1 MPGTGNEKMK
11 ERRLFI
17 AVKLLHN
24 AHRFRAN
31 TIESSLR
38 TALGLRTTESRAAMP
53 FRSLSQNCVEVTS
66 ACLS

>member
-1 MPGTGNEKMK
+1 MK

-31 TIESSLR
+31 MIESLSR
-38 TALGLRTTESRAAMP
+38 TALGLRATECRAAMP
-53 FRSLSQNCVEVTS
+53 FRSLSQNCVEAIS
-66 ACLS
+66 RCLS

>member
-1 MPGTGNEKMK
+1 MK

-31 TIESSLR
+31 TIESL
-38 TALGLRTTESRAAMP
+38 SRAAMP
-53 FRSLSQNCVEVTS
+53 FRSLSQNCVEVTP